1 MVRGT
6 ERQTRRQ
13 NGDLDGDGDRDLEVN
28 GQLDRYGASTARALQ
43 ALCSSEP
50 EFLPKLERICAR
62 LGTETEWVVNVMMM
76 ESSLDPARKNPNS
89 TATGLIQFMARTAR
103 GLGTTVG
110 AIRRMSATRQLDYV
124 ERYLQPFAGRLSS
137 QAAVYAAVAA
147 GRVGSSDRTVFFRR
161 GSREY
166 RANRVWDQNRDGA
179 ITQGELGR
187 LAGRYGAGD
196 QFEIDGGGGDEREER
211 EGDGSGE
218 ERDGEQPG
226 AMRPGQLIRDSVG
239 AGGANVEAD
248 VNAVQTALAARG
260 EDVGTIDSRVGP
272 KTIRAI
278 RNFQRGFMRAP
289 DGLVEVGKITA
300 QHLTSTDTPPR
311 QAGAEE
317 REEDRENDREADREN
332 EEADLRT
339 SERGQRQMQRL
350 ESTADNVAGR
360 RPGGMCYRSVKHH
373 ITNAGGY
380 GNIRN
385 IYADPRFAGA
395 QAEARMFAE
404 RVNPN
409 PARFGLERLSI
420 SNPYEAPVGSII
432 VVAPGSPGTRHPT
445 AGDIVVK
452 GPGDT
457 FYNDGNMNYRG
468 RSAWPPSRGG
478 VLGVYRPR

>member
-13 NGDLDGDGDRDLEVN
+13 SGDLDGDGDRDLEVN
-28 GQLDRYGASTARALQ
+28 GQLDRYGAATARALQ

-62 LGTETEWVVNVMMM
+62 LGTETEWLVNVMMM

-110 AIRRMSATRQLDYV
+110 ALRRMSATRQLDYV
-124 ERYLQPFAGRLSS
+124 ERYLEPFAGRLSS
-137 QAAVYAAVAA
+137 QAAVYASIAA
-147 GRVGSSDRTVFFRR
+147 GRVGSSDRSVFFRR

-196 QFEIDGGGGDEREER
+196 QFEIDGGNSEEREER
-211 EGDGSGE
+211 EGEGSGE

-226 AMRPGQLIRDSVG
+226 SQPGATRPGQLVTDSVG
-239 AGGANVEAD
+239 VGGSNVDAD
-248 VNAVQTALAARG
+248 VRAVQTALQARG
-260 EDVGTIDSRVGP
+260 QDVGTIDGRVGP
-272 KTIRAI
+272 MTIRAI

-289 DGLVEVGKITA
+289 DGLIEVGKITE
-300 QHLTSTDTPPR
+300 QHLTSNTTPPR
-311 QAGAEE
+311 RQEGVEE
-317 REEDRENDREADREN
+317 QEEDRDGN
-332 EEADLRT
+332 EELRDP
-339 SERGQRQMQRL
+339 SDRGERQMQRL
-350 ESTADNVAGR
+350 VSTADNVAGR

-385 IYADPRFAGA
+385 IYTDPRFSSA

-404 RVNPN
+404 RVNTN

-420 SNPYEAPVGSII
+420 SNPYEAPEGSII

-457 FYNDGNMNYRG
+457 FFNDGNMSYRG